1 MKISLYTPIHKLPSY
16 NGNSQQNQ
24 QQTSKEEY
32 KYLSYDLFS
41 KNYFN
46 YAFNPINFKARLNR
60 TPENFYAQKFNQENM
75 PDTVKNYLNEDFET
89 RQHMPPAQLQREAF
103 QYIKIADTVD
113 EVKEMYPDEPLF
125 KDLKPF
131 EKTRATSGI
140 LLLLRWDKQT
150 QNTPVFKNKDEKD
163 LTLYLL
169 KKVYLEGKTLDEINK
184 DFDKDTTDEIKK
196 ELGVKDGKYFYN
208 STLRAMG
215 IRYPELSYYNSFLA
229 TRNDKEYI
237 PVSRKM
243 SDATKEKISE
253 ASKSWWAGL
262 NEIERSEQIQKML
275 EGKSFSNS
283 IFTRFQGQIMTIA
296 SSKIGFS
303 DRLSEI
309 FSEKLNDDEFN
320 SDFPSFTQKMREI
333 MLEFWNKDTEFK
345 NIYSDAIRTT
355 IMDFDEAYNDKNN
368 PEKLEKLL
376 NQALELKSKIL
387 EKAKSRRQHKNEMK
401 KLAHKTET
409 TSQGSGNVNKIENS
423 LTKKEIYQLFKQN
436 ERAALKIYPDDFA
449 KEFLD
454 YLIENTD
461 FNTKK
466 TAVLIKRP
474 DAKELLNLTEEEY
487 LKTVEDLKEQIEI
500 VNHDFN
506 NSHRLTAKTNEFL
519 INNYLYNKSH
529 NTTVFYGERGDA
541 FDIIN
546 VTPEYKEDLLKN
558 KPLFNK
564 QFKLLCKPLNAR
576 DSLDFLKNNIIP
588 VMNKMAING
597 SSFYKLPK
605 DFLIRVKEIE
615 NALSRITSFQNES
628 TKFIQ
633 NYNAYIKFM
642 KQCNNE
648 ILKQTICEHIAV
660 DYFMYLQEKIRNNKQ
675 QPKQT
680 VQRNTNISGIDD
692 IPEKE
697 LLNAFRHLSEKQLK
711 FFDDDFKNELYN
723 FIITHPKM
731 DKKLLAI
738 FSFIESGYI
747 NELKL
752 DPNQRNEIIKNTENI
767 FIAIN
772 KEFDKKY
779 PELAISNEFAMNLTI
794 YEQTGNKQFLK
805 NTRADNM
812 RYIVENKLDD
822 TYMKL
827 KPIVSKRY
835 KEYSDGLTIEEAQ
848 EFYENTLSAEISK
861 LYTHGFKYHKDIQ
874 QEVLKKLLNIVLTQ
888 IDKQEIIDFIKAY
901 KGAVMF
907 INDKT
912 RPNDAAELLKE
923 HIIYDF
929 LCERV
934 PELIKINQ

>member
-103 QYIKIADTVD
+103 KYIKIADTVD

-309 FSEKLNDDEFN
+309 FS
-320 SDFPSFTQKMREI
+320 
-333 MLEFWNKDTEFK
+333 
-345 NIYSDAIRTT
+345 
-355 IMDFDEAYNDKNN
+355 
-368 PEKLEKLL
+368 
-376 NQALELKSKIL
+376 
-387 EKAKSRRQHKNEMK
+387 
-401 KLAHKTET
+401 
-409 TSQGSGNVNKIENS
+409 
-423 LTKKEIYQLFKQN
+423 
-436 ERAALKIYPDDFA
+436 
-449 KEFLD
+449 
-454 YLIENTD
+454 
-461 FNTKK
+461 
-466 TAVLIKRP
+466 
-474 DAKELLNLTEEEY
+474 
-487 LKTVEDLKEQIEI
+487 
-500 VNHDFN
+500 
-506 NSHRLTAKTNEFL
+506 
-519 INNYLYNKSH
+519 
-529 NTTVFYGERGDA
+529 
-541 FDIIN
+541 
-546 VTPEYKEDLLKN
+546 
-558 KPLFNK
+558 
-564 QFKLLCKPLNAR
+564 
-576 DSLDFLKNNIIP
+576 
-588 VMNKMAING
+588 
-597 SSFYKLPK
+597 
-605 DFLIRVKEIE
+605 
-615 NALSRITSFQNES
+615 
-628 TKFIQ
+628 
-633 NYNAYIKFM
+633 
-642 KQCNNE
+642 
-648 ILKQTICEHIAV
+648 
-660 DYFMYLQEKIRNNKQ
+660 
-675 QPKQT
+675 
-680 VQRNTNISGIDD
+680 
-692 IPEKE
+692 
-697 LLNAFRHLSEKQLK
+697 
-711 FFDDDFKNELYN
+711 
-723 FIITHPKM
+723 
-731 DKKLLAI
+731 
-738 FSFIESGYI
+738 
-747 NELKL
+747 
-752 DPNQRNEIIKNTENI
+752 
-767 FIAIN
+767 
-772 KEFDKKY
+772 
-779 PELAISNEFAMNLTI
+779 
-794 YEQTGNKQFLK
+794 
-805 NTRADNM
+805 
-812 RYIVENKLDD
+812 
-822 TYMKL
+822 
-827 KPIVSKRY
+827 
-835 KEYSDGLTIEEAQ
+835 
-848 EFYENTLSAEISK
+848 
-861 LYTHGFKYHKDIQ
+861 
-874 QEVLKKLLNIVLTQ
+874 
-888 IDKQEIIDFIKAY
+888 
-901 KGAVMF
+901 
-907 INDKT
+907 
-912 RPNDAAELLKE
+912 
-923 HIIYDF
+923 
-929 LCERV
+929 
-934 PELIKINQ
+934 